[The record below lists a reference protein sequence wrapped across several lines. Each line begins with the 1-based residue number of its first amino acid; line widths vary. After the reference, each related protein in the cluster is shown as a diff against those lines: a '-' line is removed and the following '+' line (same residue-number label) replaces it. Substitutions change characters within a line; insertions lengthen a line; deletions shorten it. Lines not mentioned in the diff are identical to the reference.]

1 MTEVFNLELRDD
13 PELDEELTDEEF
25 YSAESQ
31 HQVRKGD
38 NFLTKLAVSW
48 SALFIKFHN
57 LLKPNKCD

>member
-31 HQVRKGD
+31 HQVSKGD
-38 NFLTKLAVSW
+38 NFAIKLAVTRAVSFCQK
-48 SALFIKFHN
+48 SFI
-57 LLKPNKCD
+57 LVEWVD